1 MNNMTNKEKFLYIF
15 LQIIT
20 LGTIWI
26 YWNQKNKKYNKQNV
40 LSQDSKISIDI
51 NNLINDL
58 GGSNNIKSIEN
69 THNKIKVFYNNYDLI
84 NINELKENKGISGT
98 FINDKFI
105 ALIVGNSANAI
116 VQKIKN
122 DYNISSK

>member
-1 MNNMTNKEKFLYIF
+1 MTNKEKFLYIF